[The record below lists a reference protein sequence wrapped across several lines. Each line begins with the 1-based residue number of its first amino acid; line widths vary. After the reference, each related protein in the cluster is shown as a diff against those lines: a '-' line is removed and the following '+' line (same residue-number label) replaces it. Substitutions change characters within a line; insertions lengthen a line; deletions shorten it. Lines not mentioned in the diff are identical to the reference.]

1 MRSQT
6 PTVDNFARICC
17 CCVFHIYSGPQNLI
31 AGSPGVSYVKHER
44 KLLIIFGS
52 NGWSWL
58 YCICKT
64 ILADYTPPFYL
75 HTHTHKHAHTHTHT
89 DTYTNTVY
97 THYAAICP
105 TLECRS
111 LIENCH
117 NAAPRSASA
126 AVWETSQR
134 QQLLKYSPPKPSSS
148 LATAQ
153 YTVVAAPCC

>member
-1 MRSQT
+1 MSL
-6 PTVDNFARICC
+6 VE
-17 CCVFHIYSGPQNLI
+17 QN
-31 AGSPGVSYVKHER
+31 E
-44 KLLIIFGS
+44 
-52 NGWSWL
+52 
-58 YCICKT
+58 T
-64 ILADYTPPFYL
+64 ET
-75 HTHTHKHAHTHTHT
+75 HTHTHALMQAHMLTHTHTHTQTHMLTHTHTHTCMHAHTHMHACTHTHTHT

>member
-1 MRSQT
+1 MHYWSILILFCHWLNKMKLKHIHTHMRS
-6 PTVDNFARICC
+6 C
-17 CCVFHIYSGPQNLI
+17 
-31 AGSPGVSYVKHER
+31 KHT
-44 KLLIIFGS
+44 
-52 NGWSWL
+52 
-58 YCICKT
+58 C
-64 ILADYTPPFYL
+64 L
-75 HTHTHKHAHTHTHT
+75 HTHTHTCMHAHTHMHACTHTHTHT